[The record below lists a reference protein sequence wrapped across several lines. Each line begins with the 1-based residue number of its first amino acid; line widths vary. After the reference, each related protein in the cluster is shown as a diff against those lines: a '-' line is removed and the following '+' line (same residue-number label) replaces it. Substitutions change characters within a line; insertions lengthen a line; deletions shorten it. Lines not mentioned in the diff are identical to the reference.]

1 MTDERKTAKMEALE
15 LNRETIQD
23 LTEQEGEQAR
33 GGLRG
38 VTNDPNACARA
49 GYPVANRG
57 GLSNDPPACALAG
70 AAGYGGRPSNDPAA
84 CG

>member
-1 MTDERKTAKMEALE
+1 MSNTTQAAKIEELE

-38 VTNDPNACARA
+38 AGLSDNPVGCARA
-49 GYPVANRG
+49 G
-57 GLSNDPPACALAG
+57 G
-70 AAGYGGRPSNDPAA
+70 AARKPSNDPLA

>member
-1 MTDERKTAKMEALE
+1 MTDTQKAAKIETLE

-23 LTEQEGEQAR
+23 LTEQEGEQVR

-38 VTNDPNACARA
+38 VTNDPQPCARA
-49 GYPVANRG
+49 RAAVY
-57 GLSNDPPACALAG
+57 AG
-70 AAGYGGRPSNDPAA
+70 KPSNDPLA